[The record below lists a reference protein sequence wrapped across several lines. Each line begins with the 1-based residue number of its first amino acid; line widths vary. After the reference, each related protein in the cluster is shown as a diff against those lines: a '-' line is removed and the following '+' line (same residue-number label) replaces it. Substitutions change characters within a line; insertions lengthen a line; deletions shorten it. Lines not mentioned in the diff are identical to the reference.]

1 MTKFEIYMDM
11 TFVESEKK
19 IIKAAI
25 LKNYLVR
32 VDIAEEII
40 VSPKEG
46 VELLIRDV
54 QDITRVAGEA
64 IDRYLYFR

>member
-1 MTKFEIYMDM
+1 MNKFEIYMDLP
-11 TFVESEKK
+11 FVESEKK

-25 LKNYLVR
+25 LNSYFVR

-40 VSPKEG
+40 ISLEEG
-46 VELLIRDV
+46 PEFFIRNV